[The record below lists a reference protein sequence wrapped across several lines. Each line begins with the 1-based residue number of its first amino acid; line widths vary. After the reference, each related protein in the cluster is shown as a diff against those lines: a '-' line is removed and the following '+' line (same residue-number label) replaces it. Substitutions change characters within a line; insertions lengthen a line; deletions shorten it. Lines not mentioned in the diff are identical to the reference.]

1 MWHVRAALGGRR
13 SGRRQISGILGV
25 LNVVEHRDRYQRGNG
40 PTMTG
45 ENDAFV
51 AVRDAVDHLAKLVA
65 GFGHPDFSHLYRLH
79 VLYSKEPDGPVGHF
93 SAPGAQAWGAAA
105 RGYIASN
112 PVASPM
118 PPLNADERTTLEAW
132 LEFHRATLAVKCQG
146 LDDAPAAT
154 ASAPAGRV
162 SH

>member
-1 MWHVRAALGGRR
+1 V
-13 SGRRQISGILGV
+13 
-25 LNVVEHRDRYQRGNG
+25 
-40 PTMTG
+40 
-45 ENDAFV
+45 
-51 AVRDAVDHLAKLVA
+51 
-65 GFGHPDFSHLYRLH
+65 
-79 VLYSKEPDGPVGHF
+79 
-93 SAPGAQAWGAAA
+93 GAAA